1 LATARKRAGCS
12 PLSTAFRSRS
22 IDVQTATPLFYRT
35 NCQLLG
41 RVRVVR
47 SALLATAKRN
57 EKSHPDIAVKP
68 FGNSQKG
75 IEEGW
80 LTWFIPSDKYPAI
93 K

>member
-1 LATARKRAGCS
+1 MFAAIDR
-12 PLSTAFRSRS
+12 FRSRS
-22 IDVQTATPLFYRT
+22 IGVKTATPPFYRT

-41 RVRVVR
+41 RVQVVR
-47 SALLATAKRN
+47 SAVLATAKQRAR
-57 EKSHPDIAVKP
+57 SHPDIAVKP